1 MADETA
7 GINAFKDFLNSINQP
22 EHESEKPKKL
32 EILKAYCD
40 SQRIPGSEDSPD
52 ACFPDLIQCW
62 RFADTNNNDS
72 LLVLVPSV
80 LAIFLRTVSSQLE
93 FRDFGV
99 ALCRHLLQKEQLR
112 LFNRNLTS
120 QKAKE
125 HLISPCLRLLTEIV
139 GFDGGAVARL
149 AHAKRDI
156 VLKRLD
162 IFLTPNKAQTEG
174 DSEDAKKS
182 TLRRNAQRLVLANL
196 RFQHGSAKS
205 EFIEQH
211 KIMRAFLEHVRRDPP
226 EIVAD
231 IVKAIEQDIAQDAS
245 VPRSTKTKFF
255 NRWNLERL
263 VTLYGYDQD
272 LDDSVPEDTRIA
284 NQIHRVLTK
293 VCTKPEMGVLLSQNG
308 WYPPG
313 YDPESPE
320 EVDEGYIDLGL
331 DSPYYEDRYWEN
343 VPVRNGT
350 LAALAQVLRPET
362 DTRQMELLLQM
373 FRVAPE
379 LIADYF
385 TKRVMFT
392 SDPKA
397 TPSWL
402 GESAFLF
409 STVQLPVPAHCGWK
423 GGYPVMPP
431 PVSIVLENILPRPL
445 TQKILTRC
453 LNQNAEIV
461 TLFAVRILTASIR
474 KLRSVLKMFLDDQ
487 GYRQDLWMQAAD
499 RLRDEFCNRCPSL
512 KDVILAFKRTAS
524 DDIQQQDAIMELVA
538 LFYEILPLAAAEVEF
553 DVTLTL
559 TEILGKLEKPDLSS
573 DDSKTLLGF
582 LQHTLTVAEWQSS
595 MRWWQHPGKF
605 RSSAAG
611 RVQLTEISLL
621 AILRLHQHPQS
632 CRSDTGQSLH
642 EANLEIAPGCAL
654 PASCND
660 QRSSLVRC
668 IAVQSE
674 IIGFRL
680 APRAVAISRQL
691 PDPHLQATCP
701 LSGYCRLASQ
711 GYTARRTTTIESV
724 GGGHP
729 RAMGFRGQSER
740 FRS

>member
-1 MADETA
+1 M
-7 GINAFKDFLNSINQP
+7 
-22 EHESEKPKKL
+22 
-32 EILKAYCD
+32 KAYCD